1 MSGMRR
7 TNIFLGVAL
16 PSVVTCF
23 EFEIMQNGIDASWF
37 RVVSGALIMADVLI
51 YNDTCQK
58 MFTSGIYWW
67 KMDEELAVLELADKK
82 YVRLFSVYLLTGL
95 LFCVVMRYTQ
105 KPFWILLSVVKFV
118 LMVYFWNLLRK
129 LGL

>member
-1 MSGMRR
+1 MSRMSR
-7 TNIFLGVAL
+7 TIIFWGVAL

-23 EFEIMQNGIDASWF
+23 ELGIMRGGTDTSWF
-37 RVVSGALIMADVLI
+37 RVLLGSLLMADVLM

-82 YVRLFSVYLLTGL
+82 YARLFSVYLLIGL
-95 LFCVVMRYTQ
+95 LFCVVMLYTQ
-105 KPFWILLSVVKFV
+105 KPFWILLSVVKVV
-118 LMVYFWNLLRK
+118 LMAYFWKLLK
-129 LGL
+129 KWE